1 MTTFERLIPKS
12 YFAYIK
18 REDKKDELIETQ
30 LSQSNY
36 NQNDIENKLNDCKI
50 NDNDNDD
57 NNNNDDDDI
66 NKRHSQIF
74 GLKINKVTQSVLQQT
89 NINNYATLPPPSSNN
104 NDQSVVS
111 DQKNSSCNE
120 EQFWKIIGLLGW
132 RNKSDGEAKLHHIQR
147 NLKTQEIAYLK
158 QHIDTYA
165 SHIEDNLKKYGWLSK
180 ASTTQ
185 IKNFTYH
192 VVGLGQQTYLSS
204 ISDPE
209 FIQFIW
215 DSNPPEYQNLY
226 DMLQSL

>member
-50 NDNDNDD
+50 NDNDDNDD
-57 NNNNDDDDI
+57 DNDDDI

-74 GLKINKVTQSVLQQT
+74 GLKINKVTQSVLQ
-89 NINNYATLPPPSSNN
+89 PSSNN

-158 QHIDTYA
+158 QHIDIYA

-180 ASTTQ
+180 ASATQ

-192 VVGLGQQTYLSS
+192 VVGLGQQMYLSS